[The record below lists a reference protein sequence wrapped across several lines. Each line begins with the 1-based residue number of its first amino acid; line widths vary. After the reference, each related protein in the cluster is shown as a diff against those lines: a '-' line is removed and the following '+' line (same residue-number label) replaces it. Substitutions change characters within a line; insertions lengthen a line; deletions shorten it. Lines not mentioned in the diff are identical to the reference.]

1 MGPFAEPDGH
11 DGPGLIDQLVPCVA
25 AMVDDI
31 VVGLEDP
38 VRQPVVAHEL
48 PDVFDRIEF
57 RAFRWQGQQG
67 DVVGDRQIGGE
78 MPSGLI
84 HHEYGMG
91 ARCDGARDFLQVQ
104 DHGGCVAKRQDQTGP
119 LSQSRAD
126 GAEQIDRLGSLI
138 LGSRW
143 PGAAS
148 SPTSGDLGL
157 LADAGL
163 VLPPDFY
170 GRSCRLLGGDLVQ
183 TGGEVFLNASRAAS
197 SWAW

>member
-67 DVVGDRQIGGE
+67 DVVGDGHDVTLMTYDGSE
-78 MPSGLI
+78 DPPFYALPPS
-84 HHEYGMG
+84 
-91 ARCDGARDFLQVQ
+91 VQ
-104 DHGGCVAKRQDQTGP
+104 DRKAHV
-119 LSQSRAD
+119 
-126 GAEQIDRLGSLI
+126 
-138 LGSRW
+138 
-143 PGAAS
+143 
-148 SPTSGDLGL
+148 
-157 LADAGL
+157 
-163 VLPPDFY
+163 
-170 GRSCRLLGGDLVQ
+170 
-183 TGGEVFLNASRAAS
+183 
-197 SWAW
+197 